1 MSKKDY
7 ELIARVM
14 RCELEAARGN
24 DEPHGVI
31 ALESAAR
38 LFARSFAALNERFD
52 GHRFLAAC
60 GVEV

>member
-1 MSKKDY
+1 MTRKDY
-7 ELIARVM
+7 ELVARVM
-14 RCELEAARGN
+14 RSELDAARGN
-24 DEPHGVI
+24 HEPHGII